1 MTIPNALRFLPIML
15 LFAAC
20 GGGQPQGDQ
29 LLTDGADSTAAAQDA
44 MKQKTKKIFYSIPS
58 PMETAELLREAGA
71 EYDKDILNDPNNRTN
86 YTSPSKQ
93 AINLGIYGADLSYAS
108 VFNQTQESMLF
119 TAAAQS
125 LAKQLGINSVFS
137 DSTMQAMEEAKSDR
151 EALLDIVTD
160 TYWNMDGY
168 LKEEGRSHLS
178 ALMIAAGWTEGLY
191 IATQVATTKPNDKLR
206 QRIAEQKLSLKDII
220 SLLGEYPSEPT
231 LATVL
236 TDMQALSAI
245 YDGITVG
252 ATATTTS
259 TDASG
264 VTTIGG
270 GSVATLS
277 DEQLKTL
284 SAKAA
289 TIRNSYIN

>member
-1 MTIPNALRFLPIML
+1 MTIPNLLRLLPIAL
-15 LFAAC
+15 LVAAC

-29 LLTDGADSTAAAQDA
+29 LLTDGADSAAAAQDA

-125 LAKQLGINSVFS
+125 LAKQLGVNSVFS
-137 DSTMQAMEEAKSDR
+137 DSTMQAMEEAKGDR

-191 IATQVATTKPNDKLR
+191 IATQVATTKNNDKLR

-220 SLLGEYPSEPT
+220 SLLGEYPQEPT
-231 LATVL
+231 LAAVL
-236 TDMQALSAI
+236 TDMQALGAI
-245 YDGITVG
+245 YDGITVSG
-252 ATATTTS
+252 STTTS

-270 GSVATLS
+270 GSAATLT
-277 DEQLKTL
+277 DDQLKTL

-289 TIRNSYIN
+289 AIRNSYIN

>member
-1 MTIPNALRFLPIML
+1 MTIQNLMRLLPIAL
-15 LFAAC
+15 LLAAC
-20 GGGQPQGDQ
+20 GGAQQQGDE
-29 LLTDGADSTAAAQDA
+29 LITDGSDSAAAAQDA

-58 PMETAELLREAGA
+58 PMETAELLRKAGA

-93 AINLGIYGADLSYAS
+93 AINLGVYGADLSYAS

-191 IATQVATTKPNDKLR
+191 IATQVATTKPNDQLR

-220 SLLGEYPSEPT
+220 SLLGEYPQEPT
-231 LATVL
+231 LTSVL
-236 TDMQALSAI
+236 NDMQALSAI
-245 YDGITVG
+245 FDGISVG
-252 ATATTTS
+252 GATTTS

-270 GSVATLS
+270 GSVATIT

-284 SAKAA
+284 SEKAA
-289 TIRNSYIN
+289 SVRNSYIN

>member
-1 MTIPNALRFLPIML
+1 MTIQNLIRLLPVALL
-15 LFAAC
+15 LAAC
-20 GGGQPQGDQ
+20 GGGHQQGDE
-29 LLTDGADSTAAAQDA
+29 LLTDGSDSTAAAQDA

-58 PMETAELLREAGA
+58 PMETAELLRKAGA

-93 AINLGIYGADLSYAS
+93 AINLGVYGADLSYAS

-125 LAKQLGINSVFS
+125 MAKQLGINSVFS
-137 DSTMQAMEEAKSDR
+137 DSTMQAMEEAKGDR

-191 IATQVATTKPNDKLR
+191 IATQVAITKPNDQLR

-220 SLLGEYPSEPT
+220 SLLGEYPQEPT
-231 LATVL
+231 LTSVL
-236 TDMQALSAI
+236 GDMQALSAI
-245 YDGITVG
+245 FEGINVG
-252 ATATTTS
+252 GATTTS

-270 GSVATLS
+270 GSAATIT
-277 DEQLKTL
+277 DDQLKTL
-284 SAKAA
+284 SEKAA
-289 TIRNSYIN
+289 SVRNSYIN